1 MKNKFRYLRHT
12 ADVSFFAY
20 GNTEKECFKN
30 SANAMVNLM
39 FDFPLIKLE
48 NKKNIKNIIINEK
61 ASNKDDLLWFF
72 LQKIISTIYI
82 KSIVITNI
90 KNIKISNK
98 NNVFSITS
106 ELSFLKTKNQKYFL
120 MDVKAVTPHQLTI
133 KKINNQYRS
142 HVVLDI

>member
-20 GNTEKECFKN
+20 GNTEEECFKN
-30 SANAMVNLM
+30 SVEAMVNLM
-39 FDFPLIKLE
+39 FDFPLIKTE
-48 NKKNIKNIIINEK
+48 NKTNIKHITIREK

-82 KSIVITNI
+82 KSIVVTNI
-90 KNIKISNK
+90 KNIKISSK

-106 ELSFLKTKNQKYFL
+106 ELNFLTTKNQEYFL